1 MINISEN
8 KEVTILS
15 FTNEPTTSTAASTE
29 PNKPTTST
37 STTKQTTT
45 SRTTARQTTTTSVI
59 ATAAPG
65 DPHKSTATVV
75 GVVFGVL
82 LVLIIIAASIY
93 TVRRRNIKVPGLETV
108 RGLINPGYQ
117 RMADPG
123 MVTNIHNIINNKS
136 NLLNHKLF
144 YLIGESERVGI
155 QGSSSIGF
163 HFSYIARKYT

>member
-1 MINISEN
+1 MTNISEN
-8 KEVTILS
+8 KEITILS
-15 FTNEPTTSTAASTE
+15 FTNEPTTSTAASTDQ
-29 PNKPTTST
+29 PTT

-117 RMADPG
+117 RMGDPG
-123 MVTNIHNIINNKS
+123 MVTNIHNIINNK
-136 NLLNHKLF
+136 
-144 YLIGESERVGI
+144 RT
-155 QGSSSIGF
+155 
-163 HFSYIARKYT
+163 SYIINYFK

>member
-1 MINISEN
+1 MTNISEN
-8 KEVTILS
+8 KEITILS

-29 PNKPTTST
+29 PNQPTTST
-37 STTKQTTT
+37 TKKTTT

-117 RMADPG
+117 RMGDPG
-123 MVTNIHNIINNKS
+123 MVTNIHNIINN
-136 NLLNHKLF
+136 N
-144 YLIGESERVGI
+144 
-155 QGSSSIGF
+155 QT
-163 HFSYIARKYT
+163 SYIINSFK

>member
-1 MINISEN
+1 MNISET
-8 KEVTILS
+8 KVETILS

-29 PNKPTTST
+29 PNQPTTST
-37 STTKQTTT
+37 TKKTTT

-117 RMADPG
+117 RMGDPG
-123 MVTNIHNIINNKS
+123 MVTNIHNIINN
-136 NLLNHKLF
+136 N
-144 YLIGESERVGI
+144 
-155 QGSSSIGF
+155 QT
-163 HFSYIARKYT
+163 SYIINYFK